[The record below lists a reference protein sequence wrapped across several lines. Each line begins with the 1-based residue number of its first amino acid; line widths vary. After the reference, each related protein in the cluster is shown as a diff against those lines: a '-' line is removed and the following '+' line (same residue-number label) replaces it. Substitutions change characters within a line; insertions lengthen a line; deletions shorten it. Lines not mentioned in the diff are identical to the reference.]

1 MMFEGYAEH
10 YDTEAR
16 LVILKALAGETDY
29 RLSDSMLTTMLE
41 AFAIKRGRDYVRNQL
56 RWLERSVGAVK
67 LTEAGTAL
75 IAELIEPGLDHVE
88 RRRVLEG
95 VKRPSPSRSA

>member
-1 MMFEGYAEH
+1 
-10 YDTEAR
+10 
-16 LVILKALAGETDY
+16 
-29 RLSDSMLTTMLE
+29 
-41 AFAIKRGRDYVRNQL
+41 VRNQL

-67 LTEAGTAL
+67 LTEAGTAM

-95 VKRPSPSRSA
+95 VKRPSPSRST

>member
-1 MMFEGYAEH
+1 MFEGYADH
-10 YDTEAR
+10 YDAEAR

-56 RWLERSVGAVK
+56 RWLQASVGAIR
-67 LTEAGTAL
+67 LTEAGTAV

-95 VKRPSPSRSA
+95 VKRPSPSRSG

>member
-1 MMFEGYAEH
+1 MFEGYGDH
-10 YDTEAR
+10 YDAEAR
-16 LVILKALAGETDY
+16 LVILKALGGETDY

-41 AFAIKRGRDYVRNQL
+41 AFAIKRGREYVRNQL
-56 RWLERSVGAVK
+56 RWLEHSAGAVK
-67 LTEAGTAL
+67 LTVAGTAL
-75 IAELIEPGLDHVE
+75 IAEMIEPGLDHVE